1 MSRPTGRLKRRKT
14 FLFAACC
21 WLLLPMVR
29 DAAFGGEQ
37 RRAPNVILVMTDD
50 QGYGDLG
57 VHGNPIIKTPNLD
70 EFARQSVEVNS
81 FYVCPVCAPT
91 RATLMTGRYNYR
103 TGVTDTYLGRAM
115 MHADEVTLAE
125 MLRDAGY
132 RTGIFGKW
140 HLGDSFPM
148 RPMDQGFEESL
159 VHTGGGLCQ
168 PAGPYDNSYFDPS
181 LLHNGRRTKT
191 KGYCSDVYVD
201 GLLEF
206 ITEHRAEPFFVYL
219 PFNCPHSPYQV
230 AQEYSKPYDDLK
242 MKPDD
247 FPSMGHKR
255 PSVPKNTAAV
265 FGMVQ
270 NIDENVGRI
279 LDRLDELKLA
289 DDTIVIFL
297 TDNGPNGARYD
308 AGMKAHKG
316 SVYEGG
322 IRTAFFVRWPGV
334 LEPGRKVEQIAA
346 HLDVVPTL
354 LEACGATRPEGVK
367 FDGRSMLP
375 LLKGESTE
383 WPERT
388 LFFQWHRGDEPIMYR
403 AFAAR
408 SLTHKLVHAGKVE
421 PGTDPADVPFEL
433 YDMRTDPLE
442 MKNIAAER
450 PEIVKSLRRQYEA
463 WLADVGRDHG
473 YEAPRILVGTPH
485 ERRTVL
491 TRQDWRGP
499 KASWTPKGLGYWEIA
514 VPDGGEFEITCDFDP
529 PKGRAVVNLK
539 LQGIQLTQDL
549 KPGQPVASAKPQ
561 PYPLPPDGVRIT
573 FGPVALKASPAER
586 LQAWIDE
593 QRVKTPYGVRFVYVK
608 RVDQ

>member
-1 MSRPTGRLKRRKT
+1 MLKSLSRSENKITLSLLACAWL
-14 FLFAACC
+14 FLPVVCDRA
-21 WLLLPMVR
+21 L
-29 DAAFGGEQ
+29 GGEHN
-37 RRAPNVILVMTDD
+37 RAPNVILIMTDD

-57 VHGNPIIKTPNLD
+57 VHGNPIIKTPHLD
-70 EFARQSVEVNS
+70 RFARQSVEVNS

-115 MHADEVTLAE
+115 MHADEITLAE

-132 RTGIFGKW
+132 RTAIFGKW
-140 HLGDSFPM
+140 HLGDSYPM

-168 PAGPYDNSYFDPS
+168 PSGPYDNSYFDPS
-181 LLHNGRRTKT
+181 LLHNGDRIKT

-206 ITEHRAEPFFVYL
+206 ITEHRNEPFFVYL
-219 PFNCPHSPYQV
+219 PFNCPHGPYQV
-230 AQEYSKPYDDLK
+230 SEKYSKPYDDLK

-255 PSVPKNTAAV
+255 PNVPKNTAAV

-279 LDRLDELKLA
+279 LDKLDNLKLT

-308 AGMKAHKG
+308 AGMKAFKG

-322 IRTAFFVRWPGV
+322 IRTAFFIRWPSK
-334 LEPGRKVEQIAA
+334 LEPGRKVKQVAA
-346 HLDVVPTL
+346 HIDVVPTL
-354 LEACGATRPEGVK
+354 LEACGAAPPKNVK
-367 FDGRSMLP
+367 LDGRSILP
-375 LLKGESTE
+375 LLKGESVE
-383 WPERT
+383 WPERA
-388 LFFQWHRGDEPIMYR
+388 LFFQWHRGDEPVMYR

-408 SLTHKLVHAGKVE
+408 SSTHKLLHAGKVE

-442 MKNIAAER
+442 INNIAAQQ
-450 PEIVKSLRRQYEA
+450 PKIVKRLRGQYEV

-473 YEAPRILVGTPH
+473 YQAPRILIGTPH
-485 ERRTVL
+485 ERHTIL

-499 KASWTPKGLGYWEIA
+499 ATSWAPKGLGHWEIA
-514 VPDGGEFEITCDFDP
+514 VPSGGEFEITCDFDP
-529 PKGRAVVNLK
+529 PKGPAVVNLK
-539 LQGIQLTQDL
+539 LQNIELSKAL
-549 KPGQPVASAKPQ
+549 KPGQPLADTKPQ
-561 PYPLPPDGVRIT
+561 PYPLPPNGVRIT
-573 FGPVALKASPAER
+573 FGPVTLKASPAER
-586 LQAWIDE
+586 LQAWIDVE
-593 QRVKTPYGVRFVYVK
+593 GLKEPYGVRFVYVK
-608 RVDQ
+608 RVK